1 MSYALLRPVFF
12 AFPPSWAHSLAMTA
26 LAPLEFSDAMRRMFG
41 VDSASFDPR
50 LRVNKLGLEFPHP
63 VGLAAGFDKNARRVH
78 ALAALG
84 FSHLEIG
91 TVTALPQIQNP
102 TPNLFRL
109 RDDLALVNRLGFPND
124 GANEVLARLQTKNV
138 NVPIGISIGK
148 SRAVAINPIEPAI
161 QDYVTSFKLAKQTLK
176 KIRGFV
182 VVNVS
187 SPNTKDLRAMQGAE
201 IAKRLLNEIARENK
215 REDETG
221 SRVPILL
228 KVAPD
233 LDDPSLEALL
243 EVVDMSSID
252 GVVATNTTIARENLA
267 TDPARIAKIG
277 AGGLSGPPVHAR
289 ALEVVKRSRARL
301 GAEKTIIGAGGVCD
315 AAGVLRMLR
324 AGADLVQ
331 IYTGFI
337 YGGPF
342 IAARIAR
349 EIGREIDRSGAAS
362 LLDLARG

>member
-1 MSYALLRPVFF
+1 
-12 AFPPSWAHSLAMTA
+12 MTA
-26 LAPLEFSDAMRRMFG
+26 LAPLEFFGAARRLFG

-50 LRVNKLGLEFPHP
+50 LRVEKMGLEFPHP
-63 VGLAAGFDKNARRVH
+63 IGLAAGFDKNARRVQ
-78 ALAALG
+78 ALASLG

-91 TVTALPQIQNP
+91 TVTALPQAQNP

-109 RDDLALVNRLGFPND
+109 PDDLALVNRLGFPND
-124 GANEVLARLQTKNV
+124 GAADALARLGTKHV
-138 NVPIGISIGK
+138 DVPIGISIGK
-148 SRAVAINPIEPAI
+148 SRAVAIDPIEPAVA
-161 QDYVTSFKLAKQTLK
+161 DYVTSFRLAKAALEKT
-176 KIRGFV
+176 RGFV

-201 IAKRLLNEIARENK
+201 IARLLLSEISRENT
-215 REDETG
+215 EN

-233 LDDPSLEALL
+233 LDDASLEALL

-252 GVVATNTTIARENLA
+252 GVVATNTTIARDNLA
-267 TDPARIAKIG
+267 TDPARIASIG
-277 AGGLSGPPVHAR
+277 AGGLSGPPLHAR

-301 GAEKTIIGAGGVCD
+301 GSSKTIVGVGGVSD
-315 AAGVLRMLR
+315 AAGTLAMMR

-342 IAARIAR
+342 VAARIAR
-349 EIGREIDRSGAAS
+349 EIGREMDRCGASS
-362 LLDLARG
+362 LPDLVRG

>member
-1 MSYALLRPVFF
+1 
-12 AFPPSWAHSLAMTA
+12 MTA
-26 LAPLEFSDAMRRMFG
+26 LAPLEFSAALRRVFG
-41 VDSASFDPR
+41 VDAQTFDPR
-50 LRVNKLGLEFPHP
+50 LRVRTMGLEFPHP
-63 VGLAAGFDKNARRVH
+63 VGLAAGFDKNAHRVR
-78 ALAALG
+78 ALASLG

-102 TPNLFRL
+102 PPNLFRL
-109 RDDLALVNRLGFPND
+109 QDDRALINRLGFPNE
-124 GANEVLARLQTKNV
+124 GADAVIARLETKAV

-148 SRAVAINPIEPAI
+148 SRAVAIDPIEPAI
-161 QDYVTSFKLAKQTLK
+161 DDYVASFRLAKTALQK
-176 KIRGFV
+176 MSGFV

-201 IAKRLLNEIARENK
+201 IARLLLNEITRENNDNFDS
-215 REDETG
+215 E

-228 KVAPD
+228 KIAPD
-233 LDDPSLEALL
+233 LDDASLEALL

-252 GVVATNTTIARENLA
+252 GVVATNTTVARENLA

-277 AGGLSGPPVHAR
+277 AGGLSGPPLHAR

-301 GAEKTIIGAGGVCD
+301 GTSKTIIGVGGVCD
-315 AAGVLRMLR
+315 AAGTLAMMR

-349 EIGREIDRSGAAS
+349 EISGEIDRSGATS